1 MVGKT
6 LRTLSGSN
14 SLKLV
19 WSKQLS
25 SNETYNL
32 YSRKWKVWWSNIVVR
47 ALSNRNLWEKESHD
61 LLRKEGT
68 SRNKSN
74 KRLPL

>member
-68 SRNKSN
+68 SRNNSN